1 MFTNK
6 NTSESLAPSS
16 ESTTLVAAGTELKG
30 DLNFSGSLEIQ
41 GSIVGKI
48 VADDETAQ
56 IRILNGG
63 SVLGEIWVP
72 NVIVNGL
79 IEGDIYAS
87 KHIQLAAKA
96 KVEGTIYYSSIE
108 IERGADIGGKL
119 VHEIPA
125 TNVTAFQKAGEA
137 SDSSSG
143 HSSKES
149 KVD

>member
-16 ESTTLVAAGTELKG
+16 ESTTLVAAGTELRG

-48 VADDETAQ
+48 VGDDETAQ

-143 HSSKES
+143 HKP
-149 KVD
+149 KVEK

>member
-6 NTSESLAPSS
+6 NTRESLAPSS

-72 NVIVNGL
+72 NVVVNGL

-143 HSSKES
+143 HKP
-149 KVD
+149 KVEK

>member
-79 IEGDIYAS
+79 IKGDIYAS

-137 SDSSSG
+137 SDSGSG
-143 HSSKES
+143 HKP
-149 KVD
+149 KVEK

>member
-16 ESTTLVAAGTELKG
+16 ESTTLVAAGTELRG

-96 KVEGTIYYSSIE
+96 KVSGTIYYSSIE

-125 TNVTAFQKAGEA
+125 TNVTAFEKAGEA

-143 HSSKES
+143 HKPTVE
-149 KVD
+149 K

>member
-6 NTSESLAPSS
+6 STSESLAPSS

-79 IEGDIYAS
+79 IKGDIYAS

-125 TNVTAFQKAGEA
+125 TNVTAFEKAGEA

-143 HSSKES
+143 HKP
-149 KVD
+149 KVEK

>member
-143 HSSKES
+143 HKP
-149 KVD
+149 KVEK

>member
-16 ESTTLVAAGTELKG
+16 EATTLVAAGTELKG

-41 GSIVGKI
+41 GSIVGK
-48 VADDETAQ
+48 VVGDDETAQ

-79 IEGDIYAS
+79 IKGDIYAS

-143 HSSKES
+143 HKP
-149 KVD
+149 KVEK

>member
-6 NTSESLAPSS
+6 NTRESLAPSS

-143 HSSKES
+143 HKP
-149 KVD
+149 KVEK

>member
-48 VADDETAQ
+48 VGDDETAQ

-143 HSSKES
+143 HKP
-149 KVD
+149 KVEK

>member
-1 MFTNK
+1 MFTYKSTNE
-6 NTSESLAPSS
+6 NPAPSS
-16 ESTTLVAAGTELKG
+16 ESTTLVAAGTEIKG
-30 DLNFSGSLEIQ
+30 DLNFSGSLEVQ
-41 GSIVGKI
+41 GSIIGKI

-72 NVIVNGL
+72 SVIVNGL
-79 IEGDIYAS
+79 IKGDIYAS

-96 KVEGTIYYSSIE
+96 KVKGTIYYSSIE

-125 TNVTAFQKAGEA
+125 TNVTAFQKAGETVEA
-137 SDSSSG
+137 TSA
-143 HSSKES
+143 HKP
-149 KVD
+149 KVEK

>member
-1 MFTNK
+1 
-6 NTSESLAPSS
+6 
-16 ESTTLVAAGTELKG
+16 
-30 DLNFSGSLEIQ
+30 
-41 GSIVGKI
+41 VGKI
-48 VADDETAQ
+48 VGDDETAQ

-143 HSSKES
+143 HKP
-149 KVD
+149 KVEK

>member
-143 HSSKES
+143 HKP
-149 KVD
+149 KVGK

>member
-79 IEGDIYAS
+79 IEVDIYAS

-143 HSSKES
+143 HKP
-149 KVD
+149 KVEK

>member
-6 NTSESLAPSS
+6 STSESLAPSS

-79 IEGDIYAS
+79 IKGDIYAS

-125 TNVTAFQKAGEA
+125 TNVTALQKAGEA
-137 SDSSSG
+137 IDSSS
-143 HSSKES
+143 ES
-149 KVD
+149 KPKVEK

>member
-16 ESTTLVAAGTELKG
+16 ESTTLVAAGTELRG

-125 TNVTAFQKAGEA
+125 TNVTAFEKAGEA

-143 HSSKES
+143 HKP
-149 KVD
+149 KVEK

>member
-1 MFTNK
+1 MFTHK

-143 HSSKES
+143 HKP
-149 KVD
+149 KVEK

>member
-16 ESTTLVAAGTELKG
+16 ESTTLVAAGTELRG

-48 VADDETAQ
+48 VGDDETAQ

-72 NVIVNGL
+72 NVIVNSL

-143 HSSKES
+143 HKP
-149 KVD
+149 KVEK

>member
-16 ESTTLVAAGTELKG
+16 ESTTLVAAGTELRG

-48 VADDETAQ
+48 VGDDETAQ

-125 TNVTAFQKAGEA
+125 TNVTAFEKAGEA

-143 HSSKES
+143 HKP
-149 KVD
+149 KVEK

>member
-137 SDSSSG
+137 SDSGSG
-143 HSSKES
+143 HKP
-149 KVD
+149 KVEK

>member
-1 MFTNK
+1 MFINK

-16 ESTTLVAAGTELKG
+16 EATTLVAAGTELKG

-41 GSIVGKI
+41 GSIVGK
-48 VADDETAQ
+48 VVGDDETAQ

-79 IEGDIYAS
+79 IKGDIYAS

-143 HSSKES
+143 HKP
-149 KVD
+149 KVEK

>member
-16 ESTTLVAAGTELKG
+16 ESTTLVAAGTELRG

-143 HSSKES
+143 HKP
-149 KVD
+149 KVEK

>member
-96 KVEGTIYYSSIE
+96 KVAGTIYYSSIE

-143 HSSKES
+143 HKP
-149 KVD
+149 KVEK

>member
-6 NTSESLAPSS
+6 STSESLAPSS
-16 ESTTLVAAGTELKG
+16 ESTTLVAAGTELKC

-63 SVLGEIWVP
+63 SGLGEIWVP

-79 IEGDIYAS
+79 IKGDIYAS

-137 SDSSSG
+137 IDSSS
-143 HSSKES
+143 ES
-149 KVD
+149 KPKVEK

>member
-16 ESTTLVAAGTELKG
+16 ESTTLVAAGTELRG

-48 VADDETAQ
+48 VGDDETAQ
-56 IRILNGG
+56 IRLLNGG

-143 HSSKES
+143 HKP
-149 KVD
+149 KVEK

>member
-72 NVIVNGL
+72 NVVVNGL

-143 HSSKES
+143 HKP
-149 KVD
+149 KVEK

>member
-16 ESTTLVAAGTELKG
+16 EATTLVAAGTELKG

-41 GSIVGKI
+41 GSIVGKV

-79 IEGDIYAS
+79 IKGDIYAS

-143 HSSKES
+143 HKP
-149 KVD
+149 KVEK

>member
-6 NTSESLAPSS
+6 NTRESLAPSS

-125 TNVTAFQKAGEA
+125 TNVTAFEKAGEA

-143 HSSKES
+143 HKP
-149 KVD
+149 KVEK

>member
-79 IEGDIYAS
+79 IKGDIYAS

-143 HSSKES
+143 HKP
-149 KVD
+149 KVEK

>member
-6 NTSESLAPSS
+6 STSESLAPSS

-79 IEGDIYAS
+79 IKGDIYAS

-108 IERGADIGGKL
+108 IERGA
-119 VHEIPA
+119 
-125 TNVTAFQKAGEA
+125 
-137 SDSSSG
+137 
-143 HSSKES
+143 
-149 KVD
+149 

>member
-137 SDSSSG
+137 SG
-143 HSSKES
+143 HKP
-149 KVD
+149 KVEK

>member
-16 ESTTLVAAGTELKG
+16 ESTTLVAAGTELRG

-48 VADDETAQ
+48 VGDDETAQ

-143 HSSKES
+143 HKP
-149 KVD
+149 KVGK